1 MRFNS
6 FREFYPFYLSQHRR
20 PVTRAL
26 HILGLSLVIYCAGY
40 VLWTGRWLGLT
51 IIPVAGYGPAWI
63 GHFFFER
70 NRPATFQY
78 PLYSLMGDFVMLKD
92 VLTGK
97 IKILTV
103 VFSVLSFPLFA
114 QYTEF
119 LAETAPAETQ
129 RVEPQRAQAVIR
141 FTITNNGED
150 AGGKGLYMV
159 YPAGERKKELG
170 YAYSGMEARLPAGT
184 YDVKFVY
191 RDGAVKKEIWQE
203 RKVLEDV
210 VDETVEMGVSVAL
223 VRFNLTHQGVPAEEH
238 GRFAIYPADR
248 RDEEFIDVPSGEQI
262 AVAAGTY
269 DVRLRY
275 KEGTV
280 TKERWLPKQVLEGAV
295 ERSVE
300 MKSAPALP
308 ETRPSPETAPQTMP
322 AETLPVETLPVE
334 TRPAAAETR
343 AAPETRP
350 AESLPAAR
358 PPEPQGLPAPP
369 RLFGVAPGC
378 SLRYGAIP

>member
-1 MRFNS
+1 
-6 FREFYPFYLSQHRR
+6 
-20 PVTRAL
+20 
-26 HILGLSLVIYCAGY
+26 
-40 VLWTGRWLGLT
+40 
-51 IIPVAGYGPAWI
+51 
-63 GHFFFER
+63 
-70 NRPATFQY
+70 
-78 PLYSLMGDFVMLKD
+78 MLRD

-97 IKILTV
+97 IKILAV
-103 VFSVLSFPLFA
+103 VFSILSFPLFA

-119 LAETAPAETQ
+119 LAETAPAPTET
-129 RVEPQRAQAVIR
+129 PRAQAVIR

-159 YPAGERKKELG
+159 YPAGDRKKEIG

-203 RKVLEDV
+203 KKVLEDL
-210 VDETVEMGVSVAL
+210 VDETVEMGVNVAL
-223 VRFNLTHQGVPAEEH
+223 VRFRLTNQGAPVEER

-280 TKERWLPKQVLEGAV
+280 TKERWLAKQVLEGAV
-295 ERSVE
+295 EKSVE
-300 MKSAPALP
+300 MKSAPVLP

-322 AETLPVETLPVE
+322 AETLPVETRPVE
-334 TRPAAAETR
+334 TRQAPPETR
-343 AAPETRP
+343 AAPETAPTPRRP
-350 AESLPAAR
+350 AAPIIPT
-358 PPEPQGLPAPP
+358 PPPNLTPVPVEPFIWRHWFGCGLVPEET
-369 RLFGVAPGC
+369 R
-378 SLRYGAIP
+378 